1 MTKLIDI
8 CLILST
14 FSFIPVNDCVGM
26 GPSGLLF
33 PGAYYAIKTALGR
46 RSMKVSLENEC
57 LAVLGQRWKILG
69 VFGDFFL

>member
-26 GPSGLLF
+26 GPSGLLS
-33 PGAYYAIKTALGR
+33 PGTYYAIKTALGR
-46 RSMKVSLENEC
+46 RSMKVSLENE
-57 LAVLGQRWKILG
+57 
-69 VFGDFFL
+69 